1 VPDKSC
7 GQLFSLEGYG
17 QHHGKEFDLN
27 PLKIL
32 WALLG
37 TLSLLLGVLGIVVPG
52 LPTTPFLLLAAW
64 LYLKSSERLH
74 RKLVSNR
81 VLGQYILD
89 FQEKKGMTRRAKIHA
104 IGTMWVMITISCVFF
119 ISSLTAILV
128 VVGFGVVGT
137 VVMGFFIKSVEF

>member
-1 VPDKSC
+1 M
-7 GQLFSLEGYG
+7 
-17 QHHGKEFDLN
+17 N

>member
-1 VPDKSC
+1 MN
-7 GQLFSLEGYG
+7 L
-17 QHHGKEFDLN
+17 
-27 PLKIL
+27 LKIL

-37 TLSLLLGVLGIVVPG
+37 TLSLLLGVLGIIVPG

-74 RKLVSNR
+74 RKLLSNR

-119 ISSLTAILV
+119 IKSLTAILV
-128 VVGFGVVGT
+128 VVGFGIVGT
-137 VVMGFFIKSVEF
+137 VVMGVFIKSVEF

>member
-1 VPDKSC
+1 MN
-7 GQLFSLEGYG
+7 L
-17 QHHGKEFDLN
+17 
-27 PLKIL
+27 LKIL

-37 TLSLLLGVLGIVVPG
+37 TLSLLLGVLGIIVPG

-74 RKLVSNR
+74 RKLLSNR

-119 ISSLTAILV
+119 IKSLTAILV
-128 VVGFGVVGT
+128 VVGFGIIGT
-137 VVMGFFIKSVEF
+137 VVMGVFIKSVEC

>member
-1 VPDKSC
+1 
-7 GQLFSLEGYG
+7 
-17 QHHGKEFDLN
+17 LN
-27 PLKIL
+27 LLKIL

-37 TLSLLLGVLGIVVPG
+37 TLSLLLGVLGIIVPG

-74 RKLVSNR
+74 RKLLSNR

-119 ISSLTAILV
+119 IKSLTAILV
-128 VVGFGVVGT
+128 VVGFGIIGT
-137 VVMGFFIKSVEF
+137 VVMGVFIKSVEC